1 MRAWYASLTGA
12 VAKHQRGTIMSI
24 TELPPPSS
32 ATTQTAPLY
41 ERISATKKAAIV
53 RELSDLLGA
62 RYVLHTPYD
71 LMMYEYDASIDRCV
85 PDVVVLPSSTD
96 EVAAIVKIAA
106 KHSVPVVPRGA
117 GTGLS
122 GGAVPIYGGIVV
134 AFARMNRILEV
145 DYDNLR
151 AVVQPG
157 LVNLHLSNALN
168 PQGYYYVP
176 DPSSQRSCT
185 IGGNVGENAGG
196 PHTLI
201 YGVTTNHVLG
211 LEIVTPEGQV
221 VQVGGWTQDTPGYDL
236 TGLLIGSEGTLCI
249 VTKIIVRIV
258 HMAEA
263 VKTMVGVFNTMDDAS
278 NTVSEIIASGVIP
291 AAIEMM
297 DQMILQAVEADTHAG
312 YPMDAAA
319 VLLIEAEGLRECVEE
334 QTATIVGICEK
345 HHARTVRIAANEAE
359 RQLFWA
365 GRKNAFG
372 AVGRISP
379 EFYVQDG
386 VVPRTKLPFV
396 LRRVGEICD
405 SYGLRVGNV
414 FHAGDGNLH
423 PLILFDSQIPGEV
436 ARVRKAGHE
445 ILEVCAEA
453 GGTIT
458 GEHGVGIEK
467 QEEMALIF
475 SDVDLRVMQQVRAAW
490 NPKQLFNPGKLFPM
504 PGRCADMKQL

>member
-1 MRAWYASLTGA
+1 M
-12 VAKHQRGTIMSI
+12 
-24 TELPPPSS
+24 
-32 ATTQTAPLY
+32 Y
-41 ERISATKKAAIV
+41 ERISTAKKMEVV

-62 RYVLHTPYD
+62 RYVLYTPYD
-71 LMMYEYDASIDRCV
+71 LMLYEYDASIDRST
-85 PDVVVLPSSTD
+85 PDIVVLPSSTE
-96 EVAAIVKIAA
+96 EVAGVVKIAA
-106 KHSVPVVPRGA
+106 RHHVPVVPRGA

-122 GGAVPIYGGIVV
+122 GGAVPIHGGIVI

-168 PQGYYYVP
+168 PDGFYYVP

-201 YGVTTNHVLG
+201 YGVTTNHILG
-211 LEIVTPEGQV
+211 LEIVTPEGNIV
-221 VQVGGWTQDTPGYDL
+221 EVGGWTPDTPGYDL
-236 TGLLIGSEGTLCI
+236 TGLIIGSEGTLCI

-258 HMAEA
+258 HLAEA
-263 VKTMVGVFNTMDDAS
+263 VKTMVAIFDTMDDAS
-278 NTVSEIIASGVIP
+278 NTVSEIIATGVIP

-297 DQMILQAVEADTHAG
+297 DQMILQAVEADSHAG

-319 VLLIEAEGLRECVEE
+319 VLLIEAEGIREGVEE
-334 QTATIVGICEK
+334 QTQQIVNICNK
-345 HHARTVRIAANEAE
+345 HHARTVRIAANETE

-386 VVPRTKLPFV
+386 VVPRTKLPYV
-396 LRRVGEICD
+396 LRRVEEICS

-423 PLILFDSQIPGEV
+423 PLILFDSQVPGEV
-436 ARVRKAGHE
+436 DRVRKAGHE
-445 ILEVCAEA
+445 ILAVCSEV

-475 SDVDLRVMQQVRAAW
+475 SDVDLRIMQQVREAW
-490 NPKQLFNPGKLFPM
+490 NPEQLFNPGKLFPI
-504 PGRCADMKQL
+504 PGRCADMKQI

>member
-1 MRAWYASLTGA
+1 
-12 VAKHQRGTIMSI
+12 MSI
-24 TELPPPSS
+24 TELPQ
-32 ATTQTAPLY
+32 TTVSPLF
-41 ERISATKKAAIV
+41 ERISANKKAEV
-53 RELSDLLGA
+53 VHELSSLLGA
-62 RYVLHTPYD
+62 RYVLSSPYD
-71 LMMYEYDASIDRCV
+71 LMLYEYDASIDRGR
-85 PDVVVLPSSTD
+85 PDIVVLPSTTE
-96 EVAAIVKIAA
+96 EVAAVVKIAA
-106 KHSVPVVPRGA
+106 RYEVPVVPRGA

-122 GGAVPIYGGIVV
+122 GGAIPIYGGIVI

-145 DYDNLR
+145 DYENLR

-168 PQGYYYVP
+168 PAGFYYVP

-185 IGGNVGENAGG
+185 IVGNVGENAGG

-211 LEIVTPEGQV
+211 LEIVTAEGNV
-221 VQVGGWTQDTPGYDL
+221 VQVGGWTCDTPGYDL

-249 VTKIIVRIV
+249 VTKIMLSIC
-258 HMAEA
+258 HPPEA
-263 VKTMVGVFNTMDDAS
+263 VKTMVAVFDAMDDAS
-278 NTVSEIIASGVIP
+278 NTVSEIIAGGVIP

-319 VLLIEAEGLRECVEE
+319 VLLMEAEGLRENVAEQVE
-334 QTATIVGICEK
+334 QIVDICNK
-345 HHARTVRIAANEAE
+345 HHARAVRIAANETE

-386 VVPRTKLPFV
+386 VVPRTRLPYV
-396 LRRVGEICD
+396 LQRVSEICA

-423 PLILFDSQIPGEV
+423 PLILFDSQVPGEV
-436 ARVRKAGHE
+436 ERVRKAGHE
-445 ILEVCAEA
+445 ILAVCAEV

-475 SDVDLRVMQQVRAAW
+475 SEVDLRVMQQVREAW
-490 NPKQLFNPGKLFPM
+490 NPQQLVNPVKLFPM
-504 PGRCADMKQL
+504 PGRCADRKK

>member
-1 MRAWYASLTGA
+1 
-12 VAKHQRGTIMSI
+12 MSI
-24 TELPPPSS
+24 AELPQPAAS
-32 ATTQTAPLY
+32 PLF
-41 ERISATKKAAIV
+41 ERISVAKKARIV
-53 RELSDLLGA
+53 RELQILLGE
-62 RYVLHTPYD
+62 RYVLHMPYD
-71 LMMYEYDASIDRCV
+71 LMLYEYDASIERSR
-85 PDVVVLPSSTD
+85 PDIVVLPETSE
-96 EVAAIVKIAA
+96 EVAAIVKLADRYD
-106 KHSVPVVPRGA
+106 VPVVPRGA

-122 GGAVPIYGGIVV
+122 GGAIPIYGGIVI

-145 DYDNLR
+145 DYENLR

-168 PQGYYYVP
+168 PAGFYYVP

-211 LEIVTPEGQV
+211 LEIVTADGELLE
-221 VQVGGWTQDTPGYDL
+221 VGGWTPDTPGYDL
-236 TGLLIGSEGTLCI
+236 TGLIIGSEGTLCI
-249 VTKIIVRIV
+249 VTKIIVRLT
-258 HMAEA
+258 HLPET
-263 VKTMVGVFNTMDDAS
+263 VKTLVGIFDTLDDAS
-278 NTVSEIIASGVIP
+278 NTVSEIISSGVIP

-297 DQMILQAVEADTHAG
+297 DQMILQAVEADSHAG
-312 YPMDAAA
+312 YPLDAAA
-319 VLLIEAEGLRECVEE
+319 VLLLEAEGLTESVNE
-334 QTATIVGICEK
+334 QVTKIVQVCEK
-345 HHARTVRIAANEAE
+345 HHARSVRIAANEEE
-359 RQLFWA
+359 RQRFWS

-386 VVPRTKLPFV
+386 VVPRTKLPSV
-396 LRRVGEICD
+396 LSSIREICE

-423 PLILFDSQIPGEV
+423 PLILFDSQVPGEV
-436 ARVRKAGHE
+436 ERVRQAGHK
-445 ILEVCAEA
+445 ILQVCADA

-458 GEHGVGIEK
+458 GEHGVGMEK

-475 SDVDLRVMQQVRAAW
+475 SDADLFTMQQVREAW
-490 NPKQLFNPGKLFPM
+490 NPRQLLNPGKLFPQ
-504 PGRCADMKQL
+504 PGRCAEIKQL

>member
-1 MRAWYASLTGA
+1 
-12 VAKHQRGTIMSI
+12 MSI
-24 TELPPPSS
+24 AERLPLSVESPPVYHRISS
-32 ATTQTAPLY
+32 AQ
-41 ERISATKKAAIV
+41 KAEIV
-53 RELSDLLGA
+53 GELNTLLGE
-62 RYVLHTPYD
+62 RHVLHAPYD
-71 LMMYEYDASIDRCV
+71 LALYEYDASIDRGK
-85 PDVVVLPSSTD
+85 PDIVVFPSTSQ
-96 EVAAIVKIAA
+96 EVAAIVKLGN
-106 KHSVPVVPRGA
+106 KYNVPIVPRGA

-122 GGAVPIYGGIVV
+122 GGALPIHGGIVIV
-134 AFARMNRILEV
+134 FTRMNRILEV
-145 DYDNLR
+145 DYENLR

-157 LVNLHLSNALN
+157 LVNLHLSNALM
-168 PQGYYYVP
+168 PQGFYYVP

-211 LEIVTPEGQV
+211 LEVVTAEGDIIE
-221 VQVGGWTQDTPGYDL
+221 VGGWAQDTPGYDL

-249 VTKIIVRIV
+249 VTKIITRIMHV
-258 HMAEA
+258 AES
-263 VKTMVGVFNTMDDAS
+263 VKTMVAVFDTMDDAS

-297 DQMILQAVEADTHAG
+297 DKMILQAVEADTHAG

-319 VLLIEAEGLRECVEE
+319 VLLMEAEGMTESVTE
-334 QTATIVGICEK
+334 QIETIVSICERQ
-345 HHARTVRIAANEAE
+345 HARQVRIAANEAE
-359 RQLFWA
+359 RQLLWD

-386 VVPRTKLPFV
+386 VVPRSKLPYV
-396 LRRVGEICD
+396 LRRVSEICD
-405 SYGLRVGNV
+405 HYGLRVGNV

-436 ARVRKAGHE
+436 ERVRQAGHE
-445 ILEVCAEA
+445 VLQVCAEV

-458 GEHGVGIEK
+458 GEHGVGVEK
-467 QEEMALIF
+467 QEEMQLIF
-475 SDVDLRVMQQVRAAW
+475 SEADLRVMEQVRTTW
-490 NPKQLFNPGKLFPM
+490 NANHLFNPGKLFPT
-504 PGRCADMKQL
+504 PGQCADVKQLK

>member
-1 MRAWYASLTGA
+1 
-12 VAKHQRGTIMSI
+12 MSI
-24 TELPPPSS
+24 TELPPPS
-32 ATTQTAPLY
+32 TDTLY
-41 ERISATKKAAIV
+41 ERITPAKKAAV
-53 RELSDLLGA
+53 VQELSELLGD
-62 RYVLHTPYD
+62 RYVLHSPYD
-71 LMMYEYDASIDRCV
+71 LMLYEYDASIDRSV
-85 PDVVVLPSSTD
+85 PDVVVLPASTED
-96 EVAAIVKIAA
+96 VAAIVKIAGR
-106 KHSVPVVPRGA
+106 HHVPVVPRGA

-122 GGAVPIYGGIVV
+122 GGAIPVYGGIVIV
-134 AFARMNRILEV
+134 FTRMAAILEI

-196 PHTLI
+196 PHTLL

-211 LEIVTPEGQV
+211 LEIVTPEGEI
-221 VQVGGWTQDTPGYDL
+221 VQVGGWSYDTPGYDL

-249 VTKIIVRIV
+249 ATKIIVRIV
-258 HMAEA
+258 HVAEA
-263 VKTMVGVFNTMDDAS
+263 VKTMVAVFDTMDDAS

-291 AAIEMM
+291 SAIEMM

-319 VLLIEAEGLRECVEE
+319 VLLMEAEGLRDSVTE
-334 QTATIVGICEK
+334 QVAQIEQVCHK
-345 HHARTVRIAANEAE
+345 HAARAVRVAANEAE

-386 VVPRTKLPFV
+386 VVPRTRLPYV
-396 LRRVGEICD
+396 LQRISEIC
-405 SYGLRVGNV
+405 SGYGLRVGNV

-423 PLILFDSQIPGEV
+423 PLILFDSQKPGEV
-436 ARVRKAGHE
+436 ERVRKAGHE
-445 ILEVCAEA
+445 ILAVCAEV

-475 SDVDLRVMQQVRAAW
+475 NKVDLRVMQQVREAW
-490 NPKQLFNPGKLFPM
+490 NPQQLFNPGKLFPL
-504 PGRCADMKQL
+504 PGRCADIKQL

>member
-1 MRAWYASLTGA
+1 M
-12 VAKHQRGTIMSI
+12 
-24 TELPPPSS
+24 
-32 ATTQTAPLY
+32 Y
-41 ERISATKKAAIV
+41 ERISTAKKMEV
-53 RELSDLLGA
+53 VHELSDLLGA
-62 RYVLHTPYD
+62 RYVLYTPYD
-71 LMMYEYDASIDRCV
+71 LMLYEYDASIDRST
-85 PDVVVLPSSTD
+85 PDIVVLPSSTE
-96 EVAAIVKIAA
+96 EVAGVVKIAA
-106 KHSVPVVPRGA
+106 RHHVPVVPRGA

-122 GGAVPIYGGIVV
+122 GGAVPIHGGIVI

-168 PQGYYYVP
+168 PDGFYYVP

-211 LEIVTPEGQV
+211 LEIVTPEGNIV
-221 VQVGGWTQDTPGYDL
+221 EVGGWTPDTPGYDL
-236 TGLLIGSEGTLCI
+236 TGLIIGSEGTLCI

-258 HMAEA
+258 HLAEA
-263 VKTMVGVFNTMDDAS
+263 VKTMVAIFDTMDDAS
-278 NTVSEIIASGVIP
+278 NTVSEIIATGVIP

-297 DQMILQAVEADTHAG
+297 DQMILQAVEADSHAG

-319 VLLIEAEGLRECVEE
+319 VLLIEAEGIREGVEE
-334 QTATIVGICEK
+334 QAQQIVNICNK
-345 HHARTVRIAANEAE
+345 HHARTVRIAANETE

-386 VVPRTKLPFV
+386 VVPRTKLPYV
-396 LRRVGEICD
+396 LRRVEEICS

-423 PLILFDSQIPGEV
+423 PLILFDSQVPGEV
-436 ARVRKAGHE
+436 DRVRKAGHE
-445 ILEVCAEA
+445 ILAVCSEV

-475 SDVDLRVMQQVRAAW
+475 SDVDLRIMQQVREAW
-490 NPKQLFNPGKLFPM
+490 NPEQLFNPGKLFPI
-504 PGRCADMKQL
+504 PGRCADMKQI

>member
-1 MRAWYASLTGA
+1 
-12 VAKHQRGTIMSI
+12 MSI
-24 TELPPPSS
+24 TTLPP
-32 ATTQTAPLY
+32 TTTPLF
-41 ERISATKKAAIV
+41 ERISEAKKEVVV
-53 RELSDLLGA
+53 RELSTLLGA
-62 RYVLHTPYD
+62 RYVLHTAYD
-71 LMMYEYDASIDRCV
+71 LMMYEYDASIDRCT
-85 PDVVVLPSSTD
+85 PDVVVLPATTED
-96 EVAAIVKIAA
+96 VAAIVKIAA
-106 KHSVPVVPRGA
+106 HHNVPVVPRGA

-122 GGAVPIYGGIVV
+122 GGAIPIFGGIVIV
-134 AFARMNRILEV
+134 FTRMNRILEV
-145 DYDNLR
+145 DYENLR

-168 PQGYYYVP
+168 PQGFYYVP

-196 PHTLI
+196 PHTLL

-211 LEIVTPEGQV
+211 LEIVTTEGDIV
-221 VQVGGWTQDTPGYDL
+221 EVGGWTQDTPGYDL

-258 HMAEA
+258 HLPEA
-263 VKTMVGVFNTMDDAS
+263 VKTMVAVFDTMDDAS

-319 VLLIEAEGLRECVEE
+319 VLLMEAEGLREGVTEQVE
-334 QTATIVGICEK
+334 QIVIICNK
-345 HHARTVRIAANEAE
+345 HHARAVRIAANETE
-359 RQLFWA
+359 RQLFWS

-386 VVPRTKLPFV
+386 VVPRTRLPYV
-396 LRRVGEICD
+396 LRRVSEICT

-423 PLILFDSQIPGEV
+423 PLVLFDSQIPGEV
-436 ARVRKAGHE
+436 ERVRQAGHE
-445 ILEVCAEA
+445 ILEVCAEV

-475 SDVDLRVMQQVRAAW
+475 NAVDLQVMQQVREAW
-490 NPKQLFNPGKLFPM
+490 NPRQLFNPGKLFPM
-504 PGRCADMKQL
+504 PGRCADVKQL

>member
-1 MRAWYASLTGA
+1 M
-12 VAKHQRGTIMSI
+12 
-24 TELPPPSS
+24 
-32 ATTQTAPLY
+32 TA
-41 ERISATKKAAIV
+41 AKKAEVV

-62 RYVLHTPYD
+62 RYVLYTPYD
-71 LMMYEYDASIDRCV
+71 LMLYEYDASIDRST
-85 PDVVVLPSSTD
+85 PDVVVLPATTED
-96 EVAAIVKIAA
+96 VVAIVKIAA
-106 KHSVPVVPRGA
+106 RHHVPVVPRGA

-122 GGAVPIYGGIVV
+122 GGAIPIYGGIVI
-134 AFARMNRILEV
+134 AFARMNRILEI

-185 IGGNVGENAGG
+185 IGGNAGENAGG

-211 LEIVTPEGQV
+211 LEIVTPEGNV
-221 VQVGGWTQDTPGYDL
+221 VQVGGWTYDTPGYDL

-249 VTKIIVRIV
+249 VTRIIVRIV
-258 HMAEA
+258 HLPEA
-263 VKTMVGVFNTMDDAS
+263 VKTMVAVFDTMDDAS

-297 DQMILQAVEADTHAG
+297 DEMILQAVEADTHAG
-312 YPMDAAA
+312 YPLDAAA
-319 VLLIEAEGLRECVEE
+319 VLLMEAEGLREAVAE
-334 QTATIVGICEK
+334 QVDKIVSICNK
-345 HHARTVRIAANEAE
+345 HHARSVRIAANETE
-359 RQLFWA
+359 RQLFWS

-386 VVPRTKLPFV
+386 VVPRTRLPYV
-396 LRRVGEICD
+396 LRRVGEICA
-405 SYGLRVGNV
+405 SYGLKVGNV

-423 PLILFDSQIPGEV
+423 PLILFDSQVPGEV
-436 ARVRKAGHE
+436 ERVRKAGHE

-475 SDVDLRVMQQVRAAW
+475 NEVDLRVMQQVRDAW
-490 NPKQLFNPGKLFPM
+490 NPHQLFNPGKLFPL
-504 PGRCADMKQL
+504 PGRCVEIKEL

>member
-1 MRAWYASLTGA
+1 ME
-12 VAKHQRGTIMSI
+12 V
-24 TELPPPSS
+24 
-32 ATTQTAPLY
+32 
-41 ERISATKKAAIV
+41 V

-62 RYVLHTPYD
+62 RYVLYTPYD
-71 LMMYEYDASIDRCV
+71 LMLYEYDASIDRST
-85 PDVVVLPSSTD
+85 PDIVVLPSSTE
-96 EVAAIVKIAA
+96 EVAGVVKIAA
-106 KHSVPVVPRGA
+106 RHHVPVVPRGA

-122 GGAVPIYGGIVV
+122 GGAVPIHGGIVI

-168 PQGYYYVP
+168 PDGFYYVP

-201 YGVTTNHVLG
+201 YGVTTNHILG
-211 LEIVTPEGQV
+211 LEIVTPEGNIV
-221 VQVGGWTQDTPGYDL
+221 EVGGWTPDTPGYDL
-236 TGLLIGSEGTLCI
+236 TGLIIGSEGTLCI

-258 HMAEA
+258 HLAEA
-263 VKTMVGVFNTMDDAS
+263 VKTMVAIFDTMDDAS
-278 NTVSEIIASGVIP
+278 NTVSEIIATGVIP

-297 DQMILQAVEADTHAG
+297 DQMILQAVEADSHAG

-319 VLLIEAEGLRECVEE
+319 VLLIEAEGIREGVEE
-334 QTATIVGICEK
+334 QTQQIVNICNK
-345 HHARTVRIAANEAE
+345 HHARTVRIAANETE

-386 VVPRTKLPFV
+386 VVPRTKLPYV
-396 LRRVGEICD
+396 LRRVEEICS

-423 PLILFDSQIPGEV
+423 PLILFDSQVPGEV
-436 ARVRKAGHE
+436 DRVRKAGHE
-445 ILEVCAEA
+445 ILAVCSEV

-475 SDVDLRVMQQVRAAW
+475 SDVDLRIMQQVREAW
-490 NPKQLFNPGKLFPM
+490 NPEQLFNPGKLFPI
-504 PGRCADMKQL
+504 PGRCADMKQI

>member
-1 MRAWYASLTGA
+1 
-12 VAKHQRGTIMSI
+12 MSA
-24 TELPPPSS
+24 E
-32 ATTQTAPLY
+32 
-41 ERISATKKAAIV
+41 KKAGVV
-53 RELSDLLGA
+53 RELGDLLGA
-62 RYVLHTPYD
+62 RYVLYTPYD
-71 LMMYEYDASIDRCV
+71 LMMYEYDASIDRST
-85 PDVVVLPSSTD
+85 PEIVVLPANTE

-106 KHSVPVVPRGA
+106 RHHVPVVPRGA

-122 GGAVPIYGGIVV
+122 GGAIPIFGGIVI

-151 AVVQPG
+151 AIVQPG

-168 PQGYYYVP
+168 PRGYYYVP

-211 LEIVTPEGQV
+211 VEIVTPEGNI
-221 VQVGGWTQDTPGYDL
+221 VQVGGWTPDTPGYDL

-249 VTKIIVRIV
+249 VTKIITRIV
-258 HMAEA
+258 HLAED
-263 VKTMVGVFNTMDDAS
+263 VKTMVAVFNTMDDAS

-312 YPMDAAA
+312 YPLDAAA
-319 VLLIEAEGLRECVEE
+319 VLLIEAEGLRESVAE
-334 QTATIVGICEK
+334 QTTTVCAICDK
-345 HHARTVRIAANEAE
+345 HHARVVKVAANETE

-386 VVPRTKLPFV
+386 VVPRTKLPYV
-396 LRRVGEICD
+396 LRRVSEICTG
-405 SYGLRVGNV
+405 YGLRVGNV

-423 PLILFDSQIPGEV
+423 PLILFDSQIPGEIE
-436 ARVRKAGHE
+436 RVRKAGHE
-445 ILEVCAEA
+445 ILEVCAEV

-475 SDVDLRVMQQVRAAW
+475 NEVDLRIMQQVRGAW
-490 NPKQLFNPGKLFPM
+490 NPDQLFNPGKLFPM
-504 PGRCADMKQL
+504 PGRCAEMKQL

>member
-1 MRAWYASLTGA
+1 
-12 VAKHQRGTIMSI
+12 MSI
-24 TELPPPSS
+24 AELPSLPVTS
-32 ATTQTAPLY
+32 PLF
-41 ERISATKKAAIV
+41 ERMTATKKTEV
-53 RELSDLLGA
+53 VHELSALLGA
-62 RYVLHTPYD
+62 RYVLYTPYD
-71 LMMYEYDASIDRCV
+71 LMLYEYDASIDRST
-85 PDVVVLPSSTD
+85 PDIVALPATTE
-96 EVAAIVKIAA
+96 EVAVIVKIAA
-106 KHSVPVVPRGA
+106 RHNVPVVPRGA

-122 GGAVPIYGGIVV
+122 GGAIPIYGGIMI
-134 AFARMNRILEV
+134 AFARMNRILEI

-151 AVVQPG
+151 AIVQPG

-168 PQGYYYVP
+168 PQGFYYVP

-196 PHTLI
+196 PHTLL
-201 YGVTTNHVLG
+201 YG
-211 LEIVTPEGQV
+211 VTPEGNV
-221 VQVGGWTQDTPGYDL
+221 VQVGGSTYDTPGYDL

-258 HMAEA
+258 HMPEA
-263 VKTMVGVFNTMDDAS
+263 VKTMVGVFNTMYDAS
-278 NTVSEIIASGVIP
+278 NTVSEIIAGGVIP

-319 VLLIEAEGLRECVEE
+319 VLLIETEGLREGVAERTE
-334 QTATIVGICEK
+334 KIVGICNK
-345 HHARTVRIAANEAE
+345 HHARAVRIAANETE

-386 VVPRTKLPFV
+386 VVPRTRLPYV
-396 LRRVGEICD
+396 LRRVGEICE

-423 PLILFDSQIPGEV
+423 PLILFDSQILGEV
-436 ARVRKAGHE
+436 ERVRKAGHE
-445 ILEVCAEA
+445 ILAVCAEV

-475 SDVDLRVMQQVRAAW
+475 NEVDLQVMQQVREAW
-490 NPKQLFNPGKLFPM
+490 NPRQLFNPGKLFPI
-504 PGRCADMKQL
+504 PGRCADVKQL